1 MHFLWLLSWKKDHK
15 QILTIKINVLV
26 MVRTISTIT
35 LCIVFMVVAIVPTY
49 AYDKAKVNH
58 YIHEAEY
65 DTKQAELFDRDAA
78 YYARQAQ
85 KHMKDAVYYSKRDN
99 DSKAKICMHWAKD
112 ASDKAALWT
121 IKAKKARDK
130 AQLRM
135 KLAEDEMKR

>member
-1 MHFLWLLSWKKDHK
+1 
-15 QILTIKINVLV
+15 

-35 LCIVFMVVAIVPTY
+35 LCIVFMVVVIVPTY

-58 YIHEAEY
+58 HIHEAEY

-99 DSKAKICMHWAKD
+99 DSKAKICMHWA
-112 ASDKAALWT
+112 
-121 IKAKKARDK
+121 
-130 AQLRM
+130 
-135 KLAEDEMKR
+135 